1 MFEPVPPNFPPK
13 FSGND
18 RSEANG
24 TTGGQEAAHSKP
36 CVRAA
41 NTGTSVAGA
50 IAPAEGAA
58 GRKTQLLPEKIRT
71 RGLTAHRAMMGF
83 PSSLKVG
90 QRVSPHET
98 QTIAF
103 PGGFKDAKGARK
115 KRSKRGDACY
125 DKRSDSW
132 VGNGRRPDGTRWRR
146 QGFPDEASA
155 RNWALQTKGEMD
167 ELGYKAADLPAAVRR
182 DVAHALSLRAQAGL
196 SAYEEGM
203 ISRMVKDDIARNP
216 KGHKM
221 TLTDAIEK
229 WRASKHW
236 TKPRTMRD
244 AKDLLA
250 PFYDELGSR
259 LITQIARPDVE
270 SVLGPRTGYR
280 RRNILV
286 KISEVFTYCQENRFL
301 GSAPEDHPCYGIK
314 TPRIEKGLP
323 TPMSVGDARKL
334 VALAIQTEESL
345 GCTAWVSSCLFL
357 AFRDS
362 EAAMVL
368 YDAVNGI
375 NTSRGFAY
383 LTKEVAKMRE
393 RTVHFD
399 PAHCPK
405 ERMRPFIPHNFL
417 IILSELPQ
425 KYSGPLAP
433 KRRKIDLFKAYAR
446 HCEIIWEDN
455 GLRAGFATHHFAL
468 HRDAEISAE
477 IMGHLPKDG
486 GVEVFYK
493 HYYRYADYEAGKAYF
508 EIGLYGLKRAAA
520 EFAPPITLAEFEAM
534 SPKNEGKRSRK
545 RFKKRPEW
553 DKLWETLT

>member
-1 MFEPVPPNFPPK
+1 
-13 FSGND
+13 
-18 RSEANG
+18 
-24 TTGGQEAAHSKP
+24 
-36 CVRAA
+36 
-41 NTGTSVAGA
+41 
-50 IAPAEGAA
+50 
-58 GRKTQLLPEKIRT
+58 
-71 RGLTAHRAMMGF
+71 MGF
-83 PSSLKVG
+83 QSSQRVG

-103 PGGFKDAKGARK
+103 PGGIKDAKGARK

-167 ELGYKAADLPAAVRR
+167 ELGYKAADLPAPIRR
-182 DVAHALSLRAQAGL
+182 DVAYALSLRLQAGL
-196 SAYEEGM
+196 TPYEEGM
-203 ISRMVKDDIARNP
+203 ISRMVTADIARNP
-216 KGHKM
+216 KGLKM
-221 TLTDAIEK
+221 TLTDGMRN
-229 WRASKHW
+229 WRASKEW
-236 TKPRTMRD
+236 KKPRTIRD

-250 PFYDELGSR
+250 PFYDELGSK
-259 LITQIARPDVE
+259 LLTGITRPDVE
-270 SVLGPRTGYR
+270 RVLGAHTGYR
-280 RRNILV
+280 RRNMLV
-286 KISEVFTYCQENRFL
+286 KIREVLKYCQENRFL
-301 GSAPEDHPCYGIK
+301 GSAPEDHPCYGIRAA
-314 TPRIEKGLP
+314 RIEKGLP
-323 TPMSVGDARKL
+323 TPISVGDARKL
-334 VALAIQTEESL
+334 VALAFQTEESL

-362 EAAMVL
+362 EAAKVP

-375 NTSRGFAY
+375 NISRGFAY

-399 PAHCPK
+399 PSLCPK

-417 IILSELPQ
+417 RILSELAS
-425 KYSGPLAP
+425 KHSGPMAP
-433 KRRKIDLFKAYAR
+433 RRRKIDRFKAYAR
-446 HCEIIWEDN
+446 HCGITWEDN

-468 HRDAEISAE
+468 HRNAEISAE

-508 EIGLYGLKRAAA
+508 EIGVDGLKAAVTT
-520 EFAPPITLAEFEAM
+520 FMPPITLADFEAL
-534 SPKNEGKRSRK
+534 SPKKSEGKRGRRK
-545 RFKKRPEW
+545 SKRRPEW
-553 DKLWETLT
+553 DKLWEVQT